1 MKQRI
6 LIVLATLV
14 ALVVG
19 ALIAAALIWPMV
31 HEVETGKTA
40 EYPEIQPQYYTT
52 DPLRVFE
59 EARAGARALPGWT
72 IVAEDTSR
80 QLFEAQREF
89 VAFGLVDD
97 ITVRVEPVTEFVTRV
112 HLRSRSHLGKGD
124 FGQNARNI
132 REFFQELDR
141 RLGAVKLDP
150 DTLRAKSAAAPE
162 KSASKAEPSA
172 AANPR

>member
-6 LIVLATLV
+6 LIVLASLV

-19 ALIAAALIWPMV
+19 ALIAAAIIWPMV

-52 DPLRVFE
+52 DPLRAFE

-132 REFFQELDR
+132 REFFAELDR

-150 DTLRAKSAAAPE
+150 DTLRAKPAPE
-162 KSASKAEPSA
+162 TAAGSPNSDSPTAST
-172 AANPR
+172 PR